1 MENEILDLGN
11 GRWAS
16 KKYMDKLL
24 EIESRFMYELM
35 FGVPEDVKEKR
46 EYRKQFDDNLKMAYI
61 KQGDKEFMAWVD
73 NVTMKAYKNDSFY
86 YYKKTNIEIKNFEF
100 VRWMR
105 GMDV

>member
-1 MENEILDLGN
+1 MSEILDLGG
-11 GRWAS
+11 GRFIS
-16 KKYMDKLL
+16 KLFFNKLAKL
-24 EIESRFMYELM
+24 EQRFAHELM
-35 FGVPEDVKEKR
+35 FGVPDDIKEKR

-61 KQGDKEFMAWVD
+61 KQGNEEFMAWVD